1 MSIKKELYCYLR
13 VSTKTQEDEGHSIDN
28 QRFLGKRVS
37 KKKHFTAKKD
47 KRLQKHGY
55 FTQKGKFG
63 FVKKSPLKSKKKH
76 GTRKGD
82 IRKTARRAYETKSG
96 KKLW

>member
-37 KKKHFTAKKD
+37 KKLGMKYVEMNEGHYSTTSKSRPKLEEI
-47 KRLQKHGY
+47 KQGIRI
-55 FTQKGKFG
+55 GKLSLIHIS
-63 FVKKSPLKSKKKH
+63 SPRDAQLS
-76 GTRKGD
+76 RMPSS
-82 IRKTARRAYETKSG
+82 A
-96 KKLW
+96 